1 MKDYVVAFNELVKE
15 TNANLDILIHFVDE
29 EILTQD
35 GLKILDVVGL
45 EYSELINFRNDS
57 SGYATGSQPIACT
70 ICYRLKDKFF
80 HIIAMSRSNH
90 AFERFI
96 TIGPII
102 RYCSLIHELGHVDDI
117 RRKESSN
124 FKFTPI
130 PSINL
135 VDAEAYA
142 EQFTLEYL
150 HKLEDVPALA
160 FCADRIYKMNKSK
173 KSYDKDLF
181 ASVCN
186 LVGKGR
192 LKRWANSI

>member
-15 TNANLDILIHFVDE
+15 TNANFGVLIHFVDE
-29 EILTQD
+29 EILTQ
-35 GLKILDVVGL
+35 GGVKVLDFVGL

-57 SGYATGSQPIACT
+57 SGYVSGSQPIACT
-70 ICYRLKDKFF
+70 ICYRLKDVFF
-80 HIIAMSRSNH
+80 HMIAMSRSNH
-90 AFERFI
+90 AFESFI

-117 RRKESSN
+117 RRKENSN

-142 EQFTLEYL
+142 EKFTLEYL
-150 HKLEDVPALA
+150 RKLEDMPALA
-160 FCADRIYKMNKSK
+160 FSADRIYKMNKSK
-173 KSYDKDLF
+173 KTMKKICSFLYATL
-181 ASVCN
+181 
-186 LVGKGR
+186 
-192 LKRWANSI
+192 